1 MSKQELTPEW
11 LKDLERTSWQIELLV
26 SGGLIFTLYSL
37 PAYINSLLLD
47 AYINTDFSAS
57 ILIIFIA
64 AFVVAKALL
73 IGFGVNLLLRAIW
86 LALLGVHFS
95 YPDGVDY
102 ERLNYSSAFEQ
113 EMKRKPSTLT
123 RILWFERWASLSYS
137 IAISLTI
144 GACGSILMVAG
155 LYYFILERVLP
166 ELWLDSQWLGY
177 LILVVVCLFSFGWID
192 RMFYRRLRNRT
203 VATRRYFKFSQFLKT
218 LNFTR
223 LLQLESLT
231 ILSNNRRWLI
241 HLINLSYF
249 AVAIVISLNDM
260 TLDNDLSLRFSLF
273 DGRNH
278 KLYPAHHFS
287 LQNDEYDDLLKEGM
301 LVQEASIPSEFIE
314 TSVLPVFIT
323 YDEIY
328 DRSLDYAVDSLQLTE
343 RWEEIDNGEEFIHN
357 TKGIQATLNEMFV
370 VRMNGIERDS
380 LRWYFREHPTTKQ
393 LGFSTYLDIA
403 TLERGQNELRLNYIP
418 IYRSRQDTTVLRWI
432 PFWKE

>member
-11 LKDLERTSWQIELLV
+11 LKDLERTSWQIELLI
-26 SGGLIFTLYSL
+26 SGGLIFTLYNL

-73 IGFGVNLLLRAIW
+73 IGFAVNLLLRAIW

-95 YPDGVDY
+95 YPDGIDY
-102 ERLNYSSAFEQ
+102 ERLHYSSVFEQ
-113 EMKRKPSTLT
+113 EMKRKPSTLS
-123 RILWFERWASLSYS
+123 RIQWLERWASLSYS

-166 ELWLDSQWLGY
+166 EVWLESEWLGY
-177 LILVVVCLFSFGWID
+177 LILVVISLFSFGWID
-192 RMFYRRLRNRT
+192 RLFYRRLRDRPA
-203 VATRRYFKFSQFLKT
+203 ATRRYFKFSQVVKT

-223 LLQLESLT
+223 LLQVESMT

-260 TLDNDLSLRFSLF
+260 TLNNNLSLSLNLF

-301 LVQEASIPSEFIE
+301 LVEEVSIPSEFIH
-314 TSVLPVFIT
+314 TDVLPVFVT
-323 YDEIY
+323 YDEAY
-328 DRSLDYAVDSLQLTE
+328 DRSLDYIVDSLGLIR
-343 RWEEIDNGEEFIHN
+343 RWEDIDSSEKFIRN
-357 TKGIQATLNEMFV
+357 TEGVQNTLNEIFV
-370 VRMNGIERDS
+370 VSLNGLEQDS
-380 LRWYFREHPTTKQ
+380 LRWYFREHPVTEQ
-393 LGFSTYLDIA
+393 LGFCTYLDIVE
-403 TLERGQNELRLNYIP
+403 LERGQNELRLEYVP
-418 IYRSRQDTTVLRWI
+418 IYRSRTDTISLRWI